1 MTRQVFVNRLMET
14 VRTSAMIFTILIGAI
29 LLNNFLVLSAVPDAV
44 GDWIGS
50 LALSSTAIL
59 FIILLIY
66 LVMGCALDFSGD
78 DPTNN
83 PNLFSGDTTI
93 GHGSGLVWNYRG
105 HGG

>member
-1 MTRQVFVNRLMET
+1 MET

-66 LVMGCALDFSGD
+66 LVMITKQKME
-78 DPTNN
+78 P
-83 PNLFSGDTTI
+83 
-93 GHGSGLVWNYRG
+93 V
-105 HGG
+105 